1 MNAAT
6 LQVMG
11 VSRRSGISK
20 EKQRPWKM
28 VAYSGVLTES
38 NGNVGVGEI
47 VIFESDTRPAQNLE
61 VGKTY
66 SLSYDTYLSQGKIK
80 PTDPTFSLVK

>member
-1 MNAAT
+1 MTAAT

-11 VSRRSGISK
+11 VRRNSGISK
-20 EKQRPWKM
+20 EKNRPWKM

-47 VIFESDTRPAQNLE
+47 AIFESDTRPAPSLE

-66 SLSYDTYLSQGKIK
+66 SLNYDTYLSQGKIK
-80 PTDPTFSLVK
+80 PTDPTFTLVK